1 MKNSIHVIIGALLT
15 ILCLS
20 MPGYAQADKGVPQKD
35 EPKKEEQAATEY
47 QTVKLTENLYDTFIF
62 DESSRSPVRIGTYIF
77 GPVFVTVWG
86 LVEWGYFSGYEFK
99 VAPSDP
105 WGARALDGT
114 SDKFGHAFGAYATKR
129 LATFL
134 FRSTGDSRLKANL
147 MGAAYSEMVTLL
159 LEVGD
164 GLSTRYGFDPW
175 DVVGNNTGILL
186 GLLLDQF
193 PVLDR
198 MFALQIEWVPTK
210 TFRRKFEPFTE
221 NSDIFTDY
229 SGQKMILATK
239 LGGIPYVSRTPLRY
253 VNLDLG
259 YLSRGYGNNEWSH
272 DTREV
277 YMGLSVNFS
286 IAFGDLLPKG
296 YISSTMQTVF
306 NYYHVPF
313 DLEAKKWQLSSV
325 DHRYPNN

>member
-1 MKNSIHVIIGALLT
+1 
-15 ILCLS
+15 
-20 MPGYAQADKGVPQKD
+20 
-35 EPKKEEQAATEY
+35 
-47 QTVKLTENLYDTFIF
+47 
-62 DESSRSPVRIGTYIF
+62 
-77 GPVFVTVWG
+77 
-86 LVEWGYFSGYEFK
+86 
-99 VAPSDP
+99 
-105 WGARALDGT
+105 
-114 SDKFGHAFGAYATKR
+114 
-129 LATFL
+129 
-134 FRSTGDSRLKANL
+134 
-147 MGAAYSEMVTLL
+147 
-159 LEVGD
+159 
-164 GLSTRYGFDPW
+164 
-175 DVVGNNTGILL
+175 
-186 GLLLDQF
+186 LDQF